1 MAWEAIAGQF
11 AAGFGQ
17 SLASPGGPSSV
28 ASRADSMFD
37 SSGWNVV
44 FGDGNKLATD
54 RTQREGATT
63 FDQYVPYLIV
73 AAGVL
78 IVWRLTKSR

>member
-17 SLASPGGPSSV
+17 SLGSPGGPSNV
-28 ASRADSMFD
+28 TAKADPVFD
-37 SSGWNVV
+37 SSGWNVI

-54 RTQREGATT
+54 RTQREGSNT
-63 FDQYVPYLIV
+63 FDQYVPYVIA

-78 IVWRLTKSR
+78 IVWRMTKR